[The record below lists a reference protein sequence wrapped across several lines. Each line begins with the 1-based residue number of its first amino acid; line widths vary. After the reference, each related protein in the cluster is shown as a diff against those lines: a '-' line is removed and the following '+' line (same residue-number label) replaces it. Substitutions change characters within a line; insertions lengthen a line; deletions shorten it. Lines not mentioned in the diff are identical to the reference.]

1 MGCGV
6 GCLIAPIAAIS
17 TLVVC
22 FVSLV
27 LRMLFRLVLWVLKL
41 ALALLRSPFRLV
53 GRLLH

>member
-6 GCLIAPIAAIS
+6 GCFIAPIAAIS

-22 FVSLV
+22 CVSLV

-41 ALALLRSPFRLV
+41 ALALLRFPFRLV

>member
-1 MGCGV
+1 MGCGL

-17 TLVVC
+17 ALVVY

-27 LRMLFRLVLWVLKL
+27 LGTLFRLVLWVLKL
-41 ALALLRSPFRLV
+41 ALALLRFPFRLV

>member
-17 TLVVC
+17 TLVVY

-41 ALALLRSPFRLV
+41 ALALLRFPFRLV